1 MRPERLLLGSTLRA
15 NSRPTYGDL
24 GFASLLVAVVSG
36 VLLAL
41 PYDVG
46 EPYAS
51 IARLVQENPAAA
63 WFRNLHYWSA
73 QAFLVLTALHIWDH
87 LRQGTERKVAPGA
100 WARLT
105 ISIPAAGFVMLSGFM
120 LRGDAEALQAW
131 RIVSTVTAAIPGVG
145 PVVST
150 LLFGAGEGLQILYV
164 HHVATASIFV
174 WLIVVEHARAV
185 WPRAI
190 ATGVVFAPVAVLSL
204 FAAPGLHDGLDPVV
218 KGPWYFLGLQETL
231 HWLTHPMLAVV
242 AGLALLAAVF
252 AIPRLGP
259 RPARV
264 MKIGLA
270 IALGVYLALTAAGY
284 FLRGA
289 NWSLVA
295 PGQARGTGVVFSKPD
310 AVIGSWRQ
318 AAHGAAREGAARG
331 EGAPARDRAGVWGG
345 APREETTTPI
355 PVVLGRPEGC
365 LVCHAGVTGF
375 SPSHAPE
382 AIGCASC
389 HAGNPFTADK
399 AAAHTRM
406 ILVPGNLADAA
417 RACGTAECHP
427 TVVERVNRSIM
438 TTMAG
443 IVAVDREVFGEPAPA
458 GAPPPHVAD
467 LGHSPAD
474 THLRQLCASCHVGA
488 AKAAWGPVHEDSR
501 GGGCTACHL
510 NYSPEAL
517 DALRRY
523 EGTGHAGAA
532 REAPTVHPSLSLAI
546 GNEHCF
552 GCHSRSGRL
561 STSYEG
567 WMESERQAPD
577 PAAPDRYRTLEDGRV
592 FERAEP
598 DIHHTKKLECI
609 DCHTAR
615 EAMGDGLVHARK
627 WEQTEVACEDCHL
640 VGSPATVAAAS
651 LDAESRKILTVRKR
665 PADDRPFLAARATGQ
680 PLVNAFLDADGTA
693 RMWLKRTGEV
703 LELRRPAAVCLQG
716 GGHDRLSCISCH
728 SGWAPTCSTCHT
740 AFDPNGTGYDLLDD
754 LEVRGEWVE
763 TAGNF
768 RADPPALGIRAVA
781 GRDVVDTFVPGMI
794 LTIDAG
800 DRTGSTVHRLYA
812 RTFAHTITAK
822 SQSCESCHSDPQALG
837 YGRGKLTYAREGDG
851 GRWTFAPAM
860 PPSIH
865 DGLPEDAWIP
875 FLGAR
880 PGPLSTRDDVRPFSV
895 EEQRRILAAG
905 ACLTCHQGDSRVMQ
919 DAIADW
925 EDALR
930 RASARCLLPAWD

>member
-1 MRPERLLLGSTLRA
+1 MRPERLLLGSALRA

-24 GFASLLVAVVSG
+24 GFASLFVAVVSG

-41 PYDVG
+41 PYDVA

-51 IARLVQENPAAA
+51 IARLVVENPAAA
-63 WFRNLHYWSA
+63 WFRSIHYWSA
-73 QAFLVLTALHIWDH
+73 QAFLILTTLHIWDH
-87 LRQGTERKVAPGA
+87 LRQGTERKVAPGV
-100 WARLT
+100 WARLA
-105 ISIPAAGFVMLSGFM
+105 ISIPAAAFVMLSGFM

-131 RIVSTVTAAIPGVG
+131 RIVSTVTAAMPGVG
-145 PVVST
+145 PAVST
-150 LLFGAGEGLQILYV
+150 LLFGADEGLQILYV

-185 WPRAI
+185 WPRAM
-190 ATGVVFAPVAVLSL
+190 ATVATFAPVAVLSL
-204 FAAPGLHDGLDPVV
+204 FVAPGLHDGLDPIV

-231 HWLTHPMLAVV
+231 HWLTRPMLAVA
-242 AGLALLAAVF
+242 AGAALLVAIV

-259 RPARV
+259 RGARAV
-264 MKIGLA
+264 K
-270 IALGVYLALTAAGY
+270 IALAAALGLYLALTAVGY
-284 FLRGA
+284 FFRGA
-289 NWSLVA
+289 NWSLVL
-295 PGQARGTGVVFSKPD
+295 PGQARGTGIVVSRPD
-310 AVIGSWRQ
+310 PIFGVLPQ
-318 AAHGAAREGAARG
+318 AAHSAK
-331 EGAPARDRAGVWGG
+331 
-345 APREETTTPI
+345 PI

-399 AAAHTRM
+399 AAAHAGM

-443 IVAVDREVFGEPAPA
+443 IVAVDREVFGQAAPA
-458 GAPPPHVAD
+458 GAPPPHVTD
-467 LGHSPAD
+467 LGYSPAD
-474 THLRQLCASCHVGA
+474 THLRQLCASCHLGA
-488 AKAAWGPVHEDSR
+488 AKTAWGPVHEDSR

-523 EGTGHAGAA
+523 EAAGASGGA

-552 GCHSRSGRL
+552 GCHSRSGRI

-567 WMESERQAPD
+567 WMEREREAPD
-577 PAAPDRYRTLEDGRV
+577 AAAPGRSRVLEDGRV

-598 DIHHTKKLECI
+598 DIHHTKKLECV
-609 DCHTAR
+609 DCHNAR
-615 EAMGDGLVHARK
+615 EVMGDGVVHARK
-627 WEQTEVACEDCHL
+627 WEQIEVACEDCHL
-640 VGSPATVAAAS
+640 VGAPVTVPAAG

-665 PADDRPFLAARATGQ
+665 PADDRPFLTARATGL
-680 PLVNAFLDADGTA
+680 PLVNAFLDRDGAA
-693 RMWLKRTGEV
+693 RMWLKRSGEIV
-703 LELRRPAAVCLQG
+703 ELKRPAAVCLQG
-716 GGHDRLSCISCH
+716 GGHERLSCVSCH

-740 AFDPNGTGYDLLDD
+740 AFDPAGTGYDLLADA
-754 LEVRGEWVE
+754 EARGEWVE
-763 TAGNF
+763 TARSF
-768 RADPPALGIRAVA
+768 RADPPALGIRS
-781 GRDVVDTFVPGMI
+781 GPDGGVVDTFVPGMI
-794 LTIDAG
+794 LSIDPG
-800 DRTGSTVHRLYA
+800 DGSGSRFHRLFA
-812 RTFAHTITAK
+812 RSFAHTITAK
-822 SQSCESCHSDPQALG
+822 SRSCESCHSDPQALG
-837 YGRGKLTYAREGDG
+837 YGRGRLTYARDGDR

-860 PPSIH
+860 PPGVR

-880 PGPLSTRDDVRPFSV
+880 ADTLSTRNDVRPFSV
-895 EEQRRILAAG
+895 EEQRRILDAG
-905 ACLTCHQGDSRVMQ
+905 ACLTCHEGDSRVMQ

-925 EDALR
+925 EGTLR
-930 RASARCLLPAWD
+930 RASPRCLLPAGI

>member
-1 MRPERLLLGSTLRA
+1 MRPERLLLGSALRA

-24 GFASLLVAVVSG
+24 GFASLFVAVVSG

-41 PYDVG
+41 PYDVAA
-46 EPYAS
+46 PYAS
-51 IARLVQENPAAA
+51 VARLVQENPAAA
-63 WFRNLHYWSA
+63 WFRNVHFWSA
-73 QAFLVLTALHIWDH
+73 QAFLILTALHIWDH
-87 LRQGTERKVAPGA
+87 LRQATERKVAPGA

-105 ISIPAAGFVMLSGFM
+105 ISIPAAAFVMLSGFM
-120 LRGDAEALQAW
+120 LKGDAEALQAW
-131 RIVSTVTAAIPGVG
+131 RIVSTVTASIPGIG
-145 PVVST
+145 PVAST

-164 HHVATASIFV
+164 HHVATASIFI

-190 ATGVVFAPVAVLSL
+190 ATVVAFAPVAVLSL
-204 FAAPGLHDGLDPVV
+204 FAAPGLHDGLDPIV
-218 KGPWYFLGLQETL
+218 KGPWYFLGLQEAL
-231 HWLTHPMLAVV
+231 HWLTHPMLAVA
-242 AGLALLAAVF
+242 AGAAALAAVF

-259 RPARV
+259 RGARAV
-264 MKIGLA
+264 K
-270 IALGVYLALTAAGY
+270 IALAVALAVYLALTGVGY
-284 FLRGA
+284 FFRGA
-289 NWSLVA
+289 NWSLVT
-295 PGQARGTGVVFSKPD
+295 PGQARGTAVVFSKPD
-310 AVIGSWRQ
+310 TLF
-318 AAHGAAREGAARG
+318 
-331 EGAPARDRAGVWGG
+331 GVPL
-345 APREETTTPI
+345 ASHELKPI

-375 SPSHAPE
+375 SPSHAPD
-382 AIGCASC
+382 AVGCASC

-399 AAAHTRM
+399 AAAHAGM

-417 RACGTAECHP
+417 RACGTTACHP
-427 TVVERVNRSIM
+427 TIVERVNRSIM

-443 IVAVDREVFGEPAPA
+443 IVAVDRAVFGETAPDR
-458 GAPPPHVAD
+458 APPDVKD

-488 AKAAWGPVHEDSR
+488 AKTAWGPVHEDSR

-517 DALRRY
+517 SALRTY
-523 EGTGHAGAA
+523 QAPIGDGAV
-532 REAPTVHPSLSLAI
+532 REAPAVHPSLSLAI

-552 GCHSRSGRL
+552 GCHSRSGRI

-598 DIHHTKKLECI
+598 DVHHTKKLECI
-609 DCHTAR
+609 DCHTSR

-640 VGSPATVAAAS
+640 VGAPVTVTGAG

-665 PADDRPFLAARATGQ
+665 PADDRPFLTARATGQ
-680 PLVNAFLDADGTA
+680 PLVNAFLDRDGTA
-693 RMWLKRTGEV
+693 RMWLKRTGEA
-703 LELRRPAAVCLQG
+703 LELKRPAAVCLQG
-716 GGHDRLSCISCH
+716 GGHERLSCISCH

-740 AFDPNGTGYDLLDD
+740 AFDRDGTGYDLLDD
-754 LEVRGEWVE
+754 VEVRGEWVE
-763 TAGNF
+763 TAADF
-768 RADPPALGIRAVA
+768 RADPPALGVRTAA
-781 GRDVVDTFVPGMI
+781 GREVVDTFTPGMI
-794 LTIDAG
+794 LTIDRG
-800 DRTGSTVHRLYA
+800 DGSGSAFHRLYA

-822 SQSCESCHSDPQALG
+822 SRSCESCHNDPQALG
-837 YGRGKLTYAREGDG
+837 YGRGKLTYARDGDR
-851 GRWTFAPAM
+851 GRWTFTPAM
-860 PPSIH
+860 APSVR
-865 DGLPEDAWIP
+865 DGLPGDAWIP

-880 PGPLSTRDDVRPFSV
+880 TGTVSTRDDVRPFSV

-905 ACLTCHQGDSRVMQ
+905 ACLTCHEGDSRVMQ

-925 EDALR
+925 DGALGR
-930 RASARCLLPAWD
+930 VSARCVLPR